1 MPPRWTEIV
10 RQRID
15 AGLLP
20 LDRPPKVSTAF
31 GRGGPCSGCGATITA
46 AQTAYEFEN
55 AGKRYSLHLGCF
67 GRWEVGRRRRL
78 SSTSR
83 AEPHPVTTTMTRR
96 AG

>member
-1 MPPRWTEIV
+1 MPPRWTETV

-20 LDRPPKVSTAF
+20 LDRPPKVSTGF
-31 GRGGPCSGCGATITA
+31 GRGGPCSACGATITV

-55 AGKRYSLHLGCF
+55 ADKRYSLHLGCF
-67 GRWEVGRRRRL
+67 GLWEVERRRRL